1 MYSSS
6 TGVDLP
12 KIETE
17 TFILDLSSSISSI
30 SPLNEAK
37 GPSVTLTCSPTSNVI
52 DGFDMPIKIFVDGK
66 ELLLNPIKKWQSK
79 EIKSKIIEVDRN
91 FYVDI
96 VLIK

>member
-1 MYSSS
+1 
-6 TGVDLP
+6 
-12 KIETE
+12 
-17 TFILDLSSSISSI
+17 
-30 SPLNEAK
+30 
-37 GPSVTLTCSPTSNVI
+37 
-52 DGFDMPIKIFVDGK
+52 MPFKIFVDGK